1 MLVSYKWL
9 SEMLDL
15 SNVTAEELADKMSRT
30 GIEVEEVNQPSA
42 GLKKIV
48 VGDVKECVPHPDSD
62 HLSVCQVDVGEEELY
77 QIVCGAP
84 NIEAGKKVIV
94 AMPNSRIA
102 GNVKIKKGKMRGEVS
117 LGMICSLDE
126 LGYSES
132 VVPKAYSDGIYFML
146 EDAVPGSD
154 VYPYLNMDDEIIEL
168 SITPNRAD
176 ALSMRGAAYEVG
188 AIYNQT
194 PNFETLTLKEDDSEK
209 ASDYLTVNVADKN
222 DTPNYRMR
230 IVKDVKVKESP
241 NWLQNR
247 LMNAGIRPINNLV
260 DVTNYVLIL
269 FGQPLHAFDY
279 DQLGSKEILVRRG
292 ENGEKLVTLDDV
304 ERDITTENIVITN
317 GEKPLA
323 LAGIMGGKESEITD
337 STTTVAIEAASFEG
351 IVTRKSGKQFGLRSE
366 SSSRFEKGINLDTV
380 EEALAYAAQLMAD
393 LGEGTVVAG
402 EVVASE
408 TKAPATKVAISLA
421 KINRSLGTSLAVTDV
436 NDILK
441 ALGFEFEELETV
453 YTVTIPGRR
462 WDISIE
468 ADMVEE
474 VARIYGYDNLP
485 STLPSG
491 EALPGALKPT
501 QHLTRAIREAIEGNG
516 LSEAISYALTTEE
529 KATAFV
535 LETAPVV
542 PLQSPMSSD
551 RGILRQNLVSGLL
564 EDVAY
569 NVARKN
575 NDVGLYEIG
584 KVFSQVAG
592 EKLPKETNH
601 LAMAISGLWQQ
612 QSWQTAKAP
621 VDFYVLKG
629 VLENVIKLLGLTE
642 LIRFEATTEFA
653 DLHPGRT
660 AKIVVAD
667 KMIGFIGQVHPQVAK
682 AFDVNETYV
691 AELDLD
697 TLLSLEGVGIRYQEV
712 GKFPTMTRDMALLVD
727 QSVSNQA
734 LVDVIKLNAGKFLN
748 DITLFDIFQGEKLG
762 KDKKSMAYS
771 LTFLNNEG
779 TLTDEEVTTAM
790 NKIESSLISEFSV
803 EVR

>member
-62 HLSVCQVDVGEEELY
+62 HLSICQVDVGEDELY

-84 NIEAGKKVIV
+84 NIQAGKKVIV

-132 VVPKAYSDGIYFML
+132 VVPKAYSDGIFFMP

-194 PNFETLTLKEDDSEK
+194 PHFETVTLKEDASED
-209 ASDYLTVNVADKN
+209 ASDYLSVKVTDKN

-230 IVKDVKVKESP
+230 IVKDLKVKESP
-241 NWLQNR
+241 AWLQNR

-292 ENGEKLVTLDDV
+292 QAGEKLVTLDDV
-304 ERDITTENIVITN
+304 ERDITSENIVITN

-323 LAGIMGGKESEITD
+323 LAGIMGGKESEITEQ
-337 STTTVAIEAASFEG
+337 TTTVAIEAASFEG

-408 TKAPATKVAISLA
+408 TKAPETKVAISLT
-421 KINRSLGTSLAVTDV
+421 KINRSLGTDLSVADV
-436 NDILK
+436 NGMLK
-441 ALGFEFEELETV
+441 ALGFDYEESDGN
-453 YTVTIPGRR
+453 YTVVIPGRR
-462 WDISIE
+462 WDITIE

-491 EALPGALKPT
+491 EALPGALTPK
-501 QHLTRAIREAIEGNG
+501 QRLTRAIREAIEGNG

-535 LETAPVV
+535 LESAPVV

-575 NDVGLYEIG
+575 NDVALYEIG
-584 KVFSQVAG
+584 KVFSQVEQG
-592 EKLPKETNH
+592 QMPKEVNH
-601 LAMAISGLWQQ
+601 LGFAISGLWEQ
-612 QSWQTAKAP
+612 QSWQTVKTP

-629 VLENVIKLLGLTE
+629 ILENVFDLLGVNDM
-642 LIRFEATTEFA
+642 IRFEATAELG

-660 AKIVVAD
+660 AKLMVNDNA
-667 KMIGFIGQVHPQVAK
+667 IGFIGQVHPQLAK
-682 AFDVNETYV
+682 TYDINETYV
-691 AELDLD
+691 AELDLEI
-697 TLLSLEGVGIRYQEV
+697 LLSLEGTGIRYQEV
-712 GKFPTMTRDMALLVD
+712 GKFPAMTRDMALLVD
-727 QSVSNQA
+727 QKVSNQE
-734 LVDVIKLNAGKFLN
+734 LVDVIKSNAGKFLN
-748 DITLFDIFQGEKLG
+748 EIKLFDIFQGEKLG

-771 LTFLNNEG
+771 LTFLNNEA
-779 TLTDEEVTTAM
+779 TLTDEEITSAM
-790 NKIESSLISEFSV
+790 DKIQSALIETLGV